1 MVVDPGDAVP
11 VARVLAQ
18 EGLELTAILITH
30 HHADHQ
36 GGVESLSANCQLSVF
51 GPAAESITG
60 LTHPLQ
66 GGEVFELPALG
77 TSVSVISVP
86 GHTSGHLAYLMGNRL
101 FCGDT
106 IFGAGCGRL
115 FEGTP
120 AQMAA
125 SLRTLASL
133 PDETEVYCAH
143 EYTEM
148 KLRFAVAVE
157 TGIRTLAAT
166 WRTVSTMSSPGTGCC
181 NSGCLM
187 WRQLEPEGSRP
198 CRRPWLSKK
207 RPIPSCV
214 AASRLWWLLRWPV
227 ARCLRT
233 RWRCLQPSVAGETN
247 SERPAVPY
255 SLGVAGAGGVGASW
269 SAAARAAA
277 AVAHAR
283 LRVSSTLAVL
293 NGLTMNPAAP
303 P

>member
-1 MVVDPGDAVP
+1 MTNDTNDTEAKADRIEVRAIPAFRDNYIWMLHRGKVAVVVDPGDAVP

-148 KLRFAVAVE
+148 NLRFAVAVE
-157 TGIRTLAAT
+157 PGNRMLQQRVLDVAAT
-166 WRTVSTMSSPGTGCC
+166 RARGQSTVPSTMA
-181 NSGCLM
+181 
-187 WRQLEPEGSRP
+187 LEKATNPF
-198 CRRPWLSKK
+198 
-207 RPIPSCV
+207 
-214 AASRLWWLLRWPV
+214 LR
-227 ARCLRT
+227 C
-233 RWRCLQPSVAGETN
+233 
-247 SERPAVPY
+247 SEPAV
-255 SLGVAGAGGVGASW
+255 V
-269 SAAARAAA
+269 AA
-277 AVAHAR
+277 AVARGA
-283 LRVSSTLAVL
+283 VSTDPVAVF
-293 NGLTMNPAAP
+293 AAIRGWRNEF
-303 P
+303 